1 MGNKKISELDQTLN
15 LSEQADFPLSQDNG
29 GTPTTFKA
37 KLTQLATKIA
47 EAITF
52 SNLKTGNKQ
61 LVSAVNQT
69 ISNIAEDFNTTA
81 GSTYAKGDCVLYNG
95 VLYQCSNNSGTTS
108 GTFIDADWTA
118 IKAVDVGSGGGGGAS
133 AYSDLTDVQL
143 SNLKD
148 GQISKYD
155 STAQKWKNAE
165 DKAEHIGSASGAI
178 ATFET
183 DVVANLK
190 SLIVDINA
198 VQASGT
204 PTPSSPLPITGFS
217 QADISG
223 MGKNLCNWKVNTTSY
238 PLIISLPKGTYTISS
253 DGQSTFGY
261 WYFRFTKNGVI
272 VDSNPSQFGL
282 GNYAYSSTSQYFYG
296 GNNRTDVTFILPD
309 NGYTVQI
316 GTLNGNGTVS
326 AMLAKGSTALPYV
339 AYTGNLYTVAFGQT
353 IYGGRLI
360 YANGQWAIEADKAM
374 TTINDLNLTYDST
387 NTRFA
392 TLDLSGI
399 IKPAQSNTTPLEGL
413 SCECYDLSVSS
424 SSRQTN
430 LSIAANAADNTYLLL
445 KDTNYTDETSLKNA
459 VGNYKIVYPL
469 KTPVIIPITSS
480 TRVKTI
486 SGVNNIYADTGDISF
501 VEFFKNTIPAQVIN
515 GTAPH
520 IYSTDE
526 QIVGKWIDGSI
537 LYEKTF
543 NKSNL
548 DYGNN
553 TWWNNILGTN
563 GSGIEIVRFEGYY
576 SNNQNNARYSINAFY
591 RANTTT
597 ASACINTDNDDINLF
612 NNMGYIIDR
621 VNVTIR
627 YIKVSNSNNRNLMM
641 NTTPTENIEEE
652 GEENNEN
659 TER

>member
-15 LSEQADFPLSQDNG
+15 LSDQADFPLSQDNG

-37 KLTQLATKIA
+37 KLTQIATKIA

-81 GSTYAKGDCVLYNG
+81 GSTYAKDDCVLYNG
-95 VLYQCSNNSGTTS
+95 VLYQCSNSSGTTS

-118 IKAVDVGSGGGGGAS
+118 VKAVDVGSGGGGGAS

-143 SNLKD
+143 SNLQD

-165 DKAEHIGSASGAI
+165 DKAEHTGSASGAI

-190 SLIVDINA
+190 SLEVDINA

-217 QADISG
+217 QADIG
-223 MGKNLCNWKVNTTSY
+223 VMGKNLFDGQLSD
-238 PLIISLPKGTYTISS
+238 ISSTIKYRQIKLGNGTYTM
-253 DGQSTFGY
+253 STDCPLNTADASNVFFFGGY
-261 WYFRFTKNGVI
+261 VTSGASTATNGVYLN
-272 VDSNPSQFGL
+272 NPRTVTTTDGYITVAYRSSSGVNPTNYTFQIEK
-282 GNYAYSSTSQYFYG
+282 GNQAT
-296 GNNRTDVTFILPD
+296 
-309 NGYTVQI
+309 
-316 GTLNGNGTVS
+316 
-326 AMLAKGSTALPYV
+326 PYEP
-339 AYTGNLYTVAFGQT
+339 YTGNLYTVAFGQT

-360 YANGQWAIEADKAM
+360 YSNGAWSIEATSQIVDLGDLQWTYRSDATAFYSEHATNCLLNPTDCACSCYEFNASANERSVATISRNLSDLQMAAFNNANNQGRFLVKDLAYTDATAF
-374 TTINDLNLTYDST
+374 TTAVTGQKLLY
-387 NTRFA
+387 
-392 TLDLSGI
+392 
-399 IKPAQSNTTPLEGL
+399 PLE
-413 SCECYDLSVSS
+413 
-424 SSRQTN
+424 
-430 LSIAANAADNTYLLL
+430 
-445 KDTNYTDETSLKNA
+445 
-459 VGNYKIVYPL
+459 
-469 KTPVIIPITSS
+469 TPVIIPITSS

-486 SGVNNIYADTGDISF
+486 NGLNNIYSNTGDVSS

-515 GTAPH
+515 GTSPH
-520 IYSTDE
+520 TYSTDE

-591 RANTTT
+591 RASTTT
-597 ASACINTDNDDINLF
+597 ASACVNTDLDDINLF
-612 NNMGYIIDR
+612 NNMGFIIDR

-641 NTTPTENIEEE
+641 NTTPTDNIEEE